1 MMIIDSFR
9 KKMYELYNDRP
20 LILEGA
26 NGSLGLSFAEV
37 FFNEKIIPSTI
48 LLTTYSSDIHPI
60 WHKIRSDLVH
70 IKTIEDPDFF
80 KRNNIIK
87 GSFGNSG
94 INIIFA
100 SGYGQP
106 NKFLNDPISI
116 IHANI
121 LTLLKYS
128 EYKNIESF
136 AYMSTSEIYAGV
148 DSDIDENSFTK
159 SKPQN
164 SRGVYIE
171 SKRLAEAIVSNILS
185 KKIKRTASF
194 RVALAFPPRCIEG
207 DTRVLADLISSG
219 KKGIVT
225 LNRGAEFIRQY
236 QYGPNAAIKI
246 LSAIANGKSSLYNNS
261 GSHIISLGDLAK
273 LISKIL
279 NVDMNIKNN
288 LTDNTAPTSVI
299 INHDLIDSESGYLK
313 EDEKTLEEYLMQAIQ
328 SE

>member
-9 KKMYELYNDRP
+9 KKMCELYNNRP

-26 NGSLGLSFAEV
+26 NGSLGLSFAEIL
-37 FFNEKIIPSTI
+37 FDEKIIPSSI
-48 LLTTYSSDIHPI
+48 LLTTYSSEINTI
-60 WHKIRSDLVH
+60 WHKACSNIFH
-70 IKTIEDPDFF
+70 IKNVDDSDFH
-80 KRNNIIK
+80 KRNEIIK
-87 GSFGNSG
+87 SFSSKSVVNV
-94 INIIFA
+94 IFA

-106 NKFLNDPISI
+106 NKFLNDPLSVIE
-116 IHANI
+116 ANI

-128 EYKNIESF
+128 QYENIGSF
-136 AYMSTSEIYAGV
+136 AYISTSEIYAGM
-148 DSDIDENSFTK
+148 DGDIDENSFTK

-185 KKIKRTASF
+185 KNINRTASF

-225 LNRGAEFIRQY
+225 LNGGAEYIRQY

-261 GSHIISLGDLAK
+261 GSHITTLGDLAK
-273 LISKIL
+273 LVSKIL
-279 NVDMNIKNN
+279 NVDINIRSN
-288 LTDNTAPTSVI
+288 LSDNSAPASVI

-313 EDEKTLEEYLMQAIQ
+313 ENEKSLEEYLVQAIKD
-328 SE
+328 E